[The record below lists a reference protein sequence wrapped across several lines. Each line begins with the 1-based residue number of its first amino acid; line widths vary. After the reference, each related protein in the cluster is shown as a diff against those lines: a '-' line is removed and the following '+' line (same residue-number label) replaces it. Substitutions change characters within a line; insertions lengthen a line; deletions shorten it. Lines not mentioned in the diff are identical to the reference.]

1 MNYKFAITTVA
12 LSFFTL
18 GCTAQEGH
26 DGHDHAKH
34 EKAEAKSVESEPTV
48 TLDNGKRWKAN
59 PETTS
64 GIANMMVLV
73 DKQIAEKGDAKAAKA
88 GLEKE
93 FGLIFERCTMTGE
106 AHNQL
111 HNYLIPIHQK
121 FSGFDAGDATQL
133 AEMKTYLGTY
143 GNYFE

>member
-18 GCTAQEGH
+18 GCTAQ

-34 EKAEAKSVESEPTV
+34 EKAETKAVESEPTV

-64 GIANMMVLV
+64 GIANMIVLV

-88 GLEKE
+88 ALEKE
-93 FGLIFERCTMTGE
+93 FGLIIERCTMTGE
-106 AHNQL
+106 AHDQL
-111 HNYLIPIHQK
+111 HNYLIPLK
-121 FSGFDAGDATQL
+121 GMLDSLGTTPDAAKLGA
-133 AEMKTYLGTY
+133 MGNYLGTY
-143 GNYFE
+143 HQYFH

>member
-18 GCTAQEGH
+18 GCTAQ

-34 EKAEAKSVESEPTV
+34 EKAETKAVESEPTV

-64 GIANMMVLV
+64 GSANMIELG
-73 DKQIAEKGDAKAAKA
+73 DKQMPETGHAKAANA
-88 GLEKE
+88 PLE
-93 FGLIFERCTMTGE
+93 
-106 AHNQL
+106 
-111 HNYLIPIHQK
+111 
-121 FSGFDAGDATQL
+121 
-133 AEMKTYLGTY
+133 
-143 GNYFE
+143 

>member
-18 GCTAQEGH
+18 GCTAQ

-34 EKAEAKSVESEPTV
+34 EKAETKAVESEPTV

-73 DKQIAEKGDAKAAKA
+73 DKQIADKGDATAAKA
-88 GLEKE
+88 SLEKE

-111 HNYLIPIHQK
+111 HNYLIPIHQQ
-121 FSGFDAGDATQL
+121 FSGFDAGNAKQL

>member
-26 DGHDHAKH
+26 DHAKH
-34 EKAEAKSVESEPTV
+34 EKAETKAVETTPTV
-48 TLDNGKRWKAN
+48 TLENGKRWKAN

-64 GIANMMVLV
+64 GIANMIVLV

-121 FSGFDAGDATQL
+121 FSGFDAGDAKQL